1 MKRNA
6 FGNFTFIFLIS
17 LALLL
22 LLKQVLEK
30 SEISESNERLS
41 KDYTCIEARDTLSH
55 TLERI
60 RNSALKLEPFPHLIV
75 DQIFTDMYYA
85 HILRNIINAT
95 KSTLFKKR
103 GPLKPRYS
111 LDLVNS
117 ADQLRLAKEANLKRK
132 ILFWKCHYQTFE
144 ASEFTEHI
152 MNSFSSVL
160 KKRLGRDYVSKLRG
174 RAPKNEPFFFQ
185 TMNLVQDRDKYFI
198 SPHTDVAEKFIT
210 MLFYLAPIEN
220 DLRLRD
226 AGTLLLAPSNPRD
239 SSNSKDVCDLVKF
252 RATCRYVKFQ
262 GKYYRFKQ
270 CEFEANR
277 LVAFAPCHSAWHA
290 VPLQNLDGTPRDTIQ
305 SFVGSTSAFRLGK
318 C

>member
-1 MKRNA
+1 MNRNSCSSS
-6 FGNFTFIFLIS
+6 TFIFLIS

-22 LLKQVLEK
+22 LLKQGSEIP
-30 SEISESNERLS
+30 EISESNKRLS
-41 KDYTCIEARDTLSH
+41 KDYTCIEARDALSH

-60 RNSALKLEPFPHLIV
+60 RNSALKFEPFPHLIV
-75 DQIFTDMYYA
+75 DQIFTDTYYA

-95 KSTLFKKR
+95 ESTLFKKR

-111 LDLVNS
+111 LDLVNAAEQS
-117 ADQLRLAKEANLKRK
+117 RQAKQVNLKEK
-132 ILFWKCHYQTFE
+132 ILFWKCHYQTFG

-152 MNSFSSVL
+152 TNSFSSVL
-160 KKRLGRDYVSKLRG
+160 NKRLGRDYYSKLSR
-174 RAPKNEPFFFQ
+174 RAPTKKPRFFQ
-185 TMNLVQDRDKYFI
+185 RMNLVQDRDKYFI

-210 MLFYLAPIEN
+210 MLFYLAPIKN
-220 DLRLRD
+220 DFRLRD

-239 SSNSKDVCDLVKF
+239 NSKSNDVCDLVKF

-305 SFVGSTSAFRLGK
+305 SFVGSTSAFPLGK